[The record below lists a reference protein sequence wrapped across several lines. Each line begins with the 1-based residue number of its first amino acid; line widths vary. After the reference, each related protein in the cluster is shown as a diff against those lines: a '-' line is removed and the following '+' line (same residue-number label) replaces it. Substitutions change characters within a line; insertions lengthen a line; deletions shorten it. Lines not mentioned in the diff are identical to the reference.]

1 MTKWKNVAAALCLAV
16 LGQGAA
22 QAAEI
27 TVVGGMGVISG
38 IRDLAA
44 GFESATGNKS
54 MRCSRRT
61 SWPWSLPA
69 RRPTSWC

>member
-1 MTKWKNVAAALCLAV
+1 MTKWKNVAATLCLAVLPV

-38 IRDLAA
+38 LRDLAA
-44 GFESATGNKS
+44 GFELVTGNKVNAVFAPNV
-54 MRCSRRT
+54 M
-61 SWPWSLPA
+61 A
-69 RRPTSWC
+69 